1 MAFNIIVFFLLGK
14 TVLNGTFTFIR
25 QFKNILFT
33 ELTEPLSPKLPI
45 GNFMFKNFMFK
56 NLNSYRKYKHKN

>member
-45 GNFMFKNFMFK
+45 GNFMFKNH